1 MFSCDWRK
9 FAYGNTN
16 SSCVKSCRSVIS
28 ETPISQFGPLVFL
41 IPLLPK
47 HLFSPSLSHNMKAM
61 YSTMQFHRQ
70 NILSDQQISQ
80 KHTFNRPFSARYDN
94 TRWMGLQC
102 ECGGAELS
110 WADGVQPAPCRH
122 RICVHYITLRKH
134 PLLFSL
140 WILLFW
146 DVNIMGLGYSWWN
159 IHLQIY

>member
-110 WADGVQPAPCRH
+110 WAELTGCSARAGIEYAC
-122 RICVHYITLRKH
+122 ITL
-134 PLLFSL
+134 LYENTLSFSL
-140 WILLFW
+140 SEFFFSEMWILW
-146 DVNIMGLGYSWWN
+146 D
-159 IHLQIY
+159 

>member
-110 WADGVQPAPCRH
+110 WAELTGCSLRRAGIEYAC
-122 RICVHYITLRKH
+122 ITL
-134 PLLFSL
+134 LYENTLSFSL
-140 WILLFW
+140 SEFFFSEMWILW
-146 DVNIMGLGYSWWN
+146 D
-159 IHLQIY
+159 